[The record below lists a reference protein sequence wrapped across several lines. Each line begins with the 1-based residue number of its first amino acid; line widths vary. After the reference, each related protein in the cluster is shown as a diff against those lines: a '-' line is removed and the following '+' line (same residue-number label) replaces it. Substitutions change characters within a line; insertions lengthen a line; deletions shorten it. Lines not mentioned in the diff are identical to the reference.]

1 MDSAPP
7 LLSVHRRSLSGN
19 TQLAFPPPPPPPP
32 PADEAGPAAPS
43 APASPTAAPAP
54 APAPTRMDEV
64 LLTVNPQRDGGS
76 FGDSSDA
83 ADEVD
88 SVAAMEMVRRE
99 SQTMTAARRASA
111 TQLQNEANWRRMQA
125 ELAATPEGAEEAE
138 DIASYMPD
146 APRLTLRPSAAQ
158 QQQHQT
164 SRGSLARPGLL
175 STALHASGSSTSSS
189 SGGVAHETASAAE
202 WEASAAAAH
211 ARTASPSQSFLSAD
225 EQEMMLQL
233 PREFKGA
240 AKLIMPAYLT
250 GPISNV
256 TLPSRLDLLGRRG
269 FRLLGALFPRRVG
282 NSVLGWSPVL
292 TTSWSSKE
300 WKIKMQLF
308 HLPWYDA
315 TTPYKA

>member
-1 MDSAPP
+1 
-7 LLSVHRRSLSGN
+7 
-19 TQLAFPPPPPPPP
+19 
-32 PADEAGPAAPS
+32 
-43 APASPTAAPAP
+43 
-54 APAPTRMDEV
+54 MDEV

-76 FGDSSDA
+76 FGDSADA
-83 ADEVD
+83 ADEPVD

-99 SQTMTAARRASA
+99 SHAGTAARRASA

-125 ELAATPEGAEEAE
+125 ELAATPEGAEEAD
-138 DIASYMPD
+138 DIAPYFPD

-158 QQQHQT
+158 QQHQT
-164 SRGSLARPGLL
+164 NRGSLARPGLL
-175 STALHASGSSTSSS
+175 STALHASGSSSS
-189 SGGVAHETASAAE
+189 SGGVTHETASAAE
-202 WEASAAAAH
+202 WEASSAAAL

-292 TTSWSSKE
+292 TTSWSTKE
-300 WKIKMQLF
+300 MKIKMQLF
-308 HLPWYDA
+308 HLPWSDP
-315 TTPYKA
+315 TPPRARMSH